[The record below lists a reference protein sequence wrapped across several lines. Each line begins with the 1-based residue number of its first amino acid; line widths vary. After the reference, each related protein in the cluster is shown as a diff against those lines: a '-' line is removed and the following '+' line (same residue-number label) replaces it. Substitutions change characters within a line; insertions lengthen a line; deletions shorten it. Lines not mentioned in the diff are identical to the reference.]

1 LKKDKENI
9 ISSLSS
15 CNFITQLS
23 KNKEVE
29 VDRTLLKLMASG
41 SFNKWQVLHV
51 CNYLCE
57 KSDKKEIIEGLQ
69 QRRKDFK
76 KLIKKGKE
84 AVKELKSGN

>member
-1 LKKDKENI
+1 
-9 ISSLSS
+9 
-15 CNFITQLS
+15 
-23 KNKEVE
+23 
-29 VDRTLLKLMASG
+29 MASG